1 MINMSSQDSLNLLQQ
16 KIIEFQDIVKK
27 QVFLLSKFDIQVIN
41 LNNKTEPI
49 KLSLALYF
57 LRNIING
64 ILKSK
69 IRINDFEKLQRNIK
83 RLFQKFI
90 DAPELIEF
98 DKGENLFKKLNEN
111 NTISCFN
118 FLFCDDFQE
127 KINKSIFKENCYQLK
142 ESLTNFDKFKERFNE
157 ISSKFEKLNILRKKV
172 EEFQKLLDI
181 GDLKKLN
188 EKNLE
193 DFRLFRSLLPLDDYS
208 DYLIDIQNK
217 KIFKKSE

>member
-1 MINMSSQDSLNLLQQ
+1 MSSQDSLNLLQQ